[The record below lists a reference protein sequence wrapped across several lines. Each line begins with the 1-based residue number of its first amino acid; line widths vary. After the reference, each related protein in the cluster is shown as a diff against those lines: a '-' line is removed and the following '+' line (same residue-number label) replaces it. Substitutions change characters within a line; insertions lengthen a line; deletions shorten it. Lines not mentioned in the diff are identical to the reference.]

1 MLGLV
6 QSSEITMRCNFFN
19 NSMREGLAPL
29 LLAKVESL
37 QVKDFKASVEELI
50 SW

>member
-1 MLGLV
+1 MKCYFL
-6 QSSEITMRCNFFN
+6 N
-19 NSMREGLAPL
+19 NSIYEGLAPL

-37 QVKDFKASVEELI
+37 QVKDFKTSVKELI